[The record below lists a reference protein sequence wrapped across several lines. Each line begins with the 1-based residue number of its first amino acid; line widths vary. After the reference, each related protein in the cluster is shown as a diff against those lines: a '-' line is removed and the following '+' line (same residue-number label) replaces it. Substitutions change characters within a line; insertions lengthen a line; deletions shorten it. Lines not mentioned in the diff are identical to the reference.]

1 MQVLIPIHSVI
12 TENVFF
18 TEKKR
23 NVILDG
29 NFVKILYS
37 TEHFEMNG
45 LHLRTSLESSRNPG
59 SGLTPSFENSTLF
72 SEKTP
77 KFVELFEPTL
87 THNLKQIE
95 LLCKIERD
103 IIHHYMSLHSPHK
116 NATYNL
122 KSQLLSGTFRF
133 SVENYENYVSGGGGF
148 TTVGTRRNYAL
159 KISGIWETN
168 FNVGITV
175 KFILID

>member
-1 MQVLIPIHSVI
+1 MQVLIPIHSV
-12 TENVFF
+12 TSENTFF

-23 NVILDG
+23 NVIMDG

-45 LHLRTSLESSRNPG
+45 LHLRISLESSRNPG
-59 SGLTPSFENSTLF
+59 SNLTPAFEQSGLC
-72 SEKTP
+72 SYKPP
-77 KFVELFEPTL
+77 KFVELFEPTIAE
-87 THNLKQIE
+87 NLKQIE
-95 LLCKIERD
+95 MLCKIERD

-116 NATYNL
+116 NASYNL

-133 SVENYENYVSGGGGF
+133 SVENCVTGGF
-148 TTVGTRRNYAL
+148 TVVGTRRHYAL